1 MFLASFMETIN
12 FAGIEGQ
19 IIESSAHGN
28 YLVVRL
34 SDQITICGTF
44 SNQFNW
50 QEMPDASSGFES
62 FITYIGIRTIGSAEK
77 VKEIVSG
84 VGGYFYFKE
93 QQPRKSK
100 RVKAFPLEMK
110 VRGLTAD
117 FVAELVRQ
125 QAKFNY

>member
-1 MFLASFMETIN
+1 METIN
-12 FAGIEGQ
+12 FAGIEGE
-19 IIESSAHGN
+19 IIESSPHNN

-34 SDQITICGTF
+34 SDRITIIGTF
-44 SNQFNW
+44 SNEFGW

-62 FITYIGIRTIGSAEK
+62 FITYIGVHSIASAEK
-77 VKEIVSG
+77 VKQIVADA
-84 VGGYFYFKE
+84 GGYFYSKE

-100 RVKAFPLEMK
+100 RVKAFPLELK
-110 VRGLTAD
+110 VRGLTAE